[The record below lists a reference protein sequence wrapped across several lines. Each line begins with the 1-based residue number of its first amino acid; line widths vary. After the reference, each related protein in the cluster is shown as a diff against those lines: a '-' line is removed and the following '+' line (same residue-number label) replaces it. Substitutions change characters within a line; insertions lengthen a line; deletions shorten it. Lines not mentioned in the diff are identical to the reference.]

1 VQIVAVIVLAV
12 LFALGVRHLY
22 NQRPSQKRRR
32 QIQALLQECNG
43 DQDLVERLIFV
54 EMQRD
59 EAIDYAEAA
68 RRARSRLKRD
78 RV

>member
-1 VQIVAVIVLAV
+1 VHILGLIVLAV

-22 NQRPSQKRRR
+22 NQRPSEQRRR
-32 QIQALLQECNG
+32 QIKSLLQECNG
-43 DQDLVERLIFV
+43 DQELAERLIFV

-59 EAIDYAEAA
+59 ESIDYAEAA